1 MMLNQVTENSRTR
14 YGLNGIPVPPNE
26 KCFAIG
32 MDQGLHNWL
41 LYSGRL
47 RRVMRVKV
55 FTQGEGPVNT
65 VGAFFKGKRAILH
78 LDLEMDWTVLRG
90 KETERYIAN
99 WNGDPSPVVHQLD
112 RFE

>member
-1 MMLNQVTENSRTR
+1 MFEQVDEIARAR
-14 YGLNGIPVPPNE
+14 YGVNGVVPSNE
-26 KCFAIG
+26 KCYATG

-41 LYSGRL
+41 LFSGRL
-47 RRVMRVKV
+47 KRIMRVKV
-55 FTQGEGPVNT
+55 FSQGEGPVNT
-65 VGAFFKGKRAILH
+65 VGAFYTGPQGMFKF
-78 LDLEMDWTVLRG
+78 DLIQDWTVLRG

>member
-1 MMLNQVTENSRTR
+1 MFEQLDETVRAR
-14 YGLNGIPVPPNE
+14 YGLNGVAPPN
-26 KCFAIG
+26 KGCYATG

-41 LYSGRL
+41 LFSGRL
-47 RRVMRVKV
+47 KRVMRVKV
-55 FTQGEGPVNT
+55 FSQGEGPVNT
-65 VGAFFKGKRAILH
+65 VGAFYTGPQAMFKF
-78 LDLEMDWTVLRG
+78 DLIKDWTVLRG

>member
-1 MMLNQVTENSRTR
+1 MLEQIDQVSRAR
-14 YGLNGIPVPPNE
+14 YGLNGQVPSNDG
-26 KCFAIG
+26 CHVIG

-41 LYSGRL
+41 LFSGRL

-65 VGAFFKGKRAILH
+65 LGAFYTGPQGMFQF
-78 LDLEMDWTVLRG
+78 DLEKDWKILRG

-99 WNGDPSPVVHQLD
+99 WNGDPSPVIHQLD